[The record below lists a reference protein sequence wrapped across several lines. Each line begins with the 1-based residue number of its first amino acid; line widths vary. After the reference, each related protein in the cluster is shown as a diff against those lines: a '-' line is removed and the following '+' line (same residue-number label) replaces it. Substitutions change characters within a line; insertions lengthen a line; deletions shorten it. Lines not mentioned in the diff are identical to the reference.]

1 MPIQS
6 FACRRTQALFEGQ
19 RVARWHRI
27 EAVALRKLAMLNVA
41 VDLRD
46 LRIPP
51 ANRLES
57 LLGDRQG
64 QYSIR
69 INDQFRMC
77 FVWTREGP
85 AEVEIIDYH

>member
-6 FACRRTQALFEGQ
+6 FACKRTRALFDGE
-19 RVARWHRI
+19 RVPRWRQV
-27 EAVALRKLAMLNVA
+27 EAAALRKLAMLHVA
-41 VDLRD
+41 ADLRD

-57 LLGDRQG
+57 LCGNRYG

-69 INDQFRMC
+69 INDQFRLC

-85 AEVEIIDYH
+85 AEVEIVDYH

>member
-6 FACRRTQALFEGQ
+6 FACKRTKALFVGQ
-19 RVARWHRI
+19 RVPRWRHI
-27 EAVALRKLAMLNVA
+27 EAAALRKLAMLNVA
-41 VDLRD
+41 ADLRD

-51 ANRLES
+51 ANRLEA
-57 LLGDRQG
+57 LHGNRCG

-69 INDQFRMC
+69 INDQFRLC

-85 AEVEIIDYH
+85 AEVEIVDYH